1 MFSSLL
7 HRDCAGEILSF
18 QNNFV
23 TLRSF
28 EREVTPSR
36 QKKKR
41 VSLFCA
47 RLFVTLPTMKKI
59 QTKDIWLLV
68 AQVLL
73 LSLIVLSPGLINYFT
88 THNLSLLWGALSVSV
103 YWLLPM
109 VVVYFV
115 NFYLLVPKVC
125 FRRKVWLFVVL
136 NILLVLACNFRFLT
150 TDVTSMPE
158 VYRTGFSSF
167 VSIAFLIN
175 FMAIG
180 IALSIRYLMRQQ
192 ERKQKEVEAELAWL
206 KNQINP
212 HFLFNTLN
220 NISSLTQIDADE
232 AQDAV
237 MQLSDLLRYA
247 MYETNKPKV
256 PIGGEVEFMRNYIEL
271 MKLRCNEMTTV
282 SSTFNVQCP
291 TLEVAPLLFISLIEN
306 AFKHGTNSNAPAT
319 IDISLTQEGN
329 TLVFCCDN
337 TNNPKP
343 TKDRSGSG
351 IGLENTRR
359 RLNLLYGGRYEWE
372 QSITPN
378 NIYHVKITI
387 QL

>member
-1 MFSSLL
+1 MECI
-7 HRDCAGEILSF
+7 R
-18 QNNFV
+18 
-23 TLRSF
+23 R
-28 EREVTPSR
+28 
-36 QKKKR
+36 
-41 VSLFCA
+41 
-47 RLFVTLPTMKKI
+47 
-59 QTKDIWLLV
+59 
-68 AQVLL
+68 
-73 LSLIVLSPGLINYFT
+73 
-88 THNLSLLWGALSVSV
+88 
-103 YWLLPM
+103 
-109 VVVYFV
+109 
-115 NFYLLVPKVC
+115 PKVC

-136 NILLVLACNFRFLT
+136 NILLVLVCNFRFLT
-150 TDVTSMPE
+150 TDVTTMPE

-220 NISSLTQIDADE
+220 NISCLTQIDADE

-271 MKLRCNEMTTV
+271 MKLRCNEMTTINYQLSIV
-282 SSTFNVQCP
+282 NAQ
-291 TLEVAPLLFISLIEN
+291 LEVAPLLFISLIEN
-306 AFKHGTNSNAPAT
+306 AFKHGMNSNAPAT

-372 QSITPN
+372 QAITSN
-378 NIYHVKITI
+378 NIYHVKITL